1 MKAILI
7 GLCWGAALL
16 MLGFGN
22 RLGLIADDTATM
34 LFAILPVLAVIAI
47 GSGRPCVPAQA

>member
-1 MKAILI
+1 MRAIFT

-16 MLGFGN
+16 MLGLGN
-22 RLGLIADDTATM
+22 RLGLIADETATM

-47 GSGRPCVPAQA
+47 GRGRSCVRSQA